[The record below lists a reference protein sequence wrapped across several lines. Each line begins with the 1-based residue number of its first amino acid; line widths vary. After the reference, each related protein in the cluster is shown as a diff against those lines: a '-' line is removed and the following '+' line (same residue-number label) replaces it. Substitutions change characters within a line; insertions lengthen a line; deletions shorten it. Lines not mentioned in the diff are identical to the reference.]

1 MDRTLEATFAVE
13 THDIS
18 IDAGWQKVFFAH
30 TSHAES
36 NMLRLAPVAMGLIFR
51 MCYDFVFGRPGE
63 QH

>member
-1 MDRTLEATFAVE
+1 MDRILEATFAAK

-18 IDAGWQKVFFAH
+18 KGAGWQNMFFAH

-36 NMLRLAPVAMGLIFR
+36 TMLRLAPVAIGLIFR
-51 MCYDFVFGRPGE
+51 MCHDFVLGRPGE

>member
-1 MDRTLEATFAVE
+1 MDRTLEATFAVK

-18 IDAGWQKVFFAH
+18 IDAGWQKVLFVH

-36 NMLRLAPVAMGLIFR
+36 TMLRLAPVAMCLIFR
-51 MCYDFVFGRPGE
+51 MCYNFVLGRPGE